1 MARASVLLV
10 LAPVVVGGVYEFDQ
24 HSHTHAASPMHACI
38 PTLIS
43 LSIFV
48 YDRYIDYKSSAPR
61 KRERTSSR
69 CLPQA

>member
-1 MARASVLLV
+1 MASPPCCSCLPLW
-10 LAPVVVGGVYEFDQ
+10 LWGGIWEFDQ
-24 HSHTHAASPMHACI
+24 HFHTHATSPMHACI

-61 KRERTSSR
+61 KREQTSSR